1 MTLRFIHLIL
11 CISASIT
18 LAAQSNGAHTRA
30 WGDIEHH
37 GKAWVT
43 NLSKDNKI
51 SKGLQDRHI
60 SLWASHG
67 YYYDQQKKKWKW
79 QRPNLFGTTED
90 LFTQTIVVP
99 LRAWL
104 TG

>member
-1 MTLRFIHLIL
+1 MTLRFIHLTL

-18 LAAQSNGAHTRA
+18 LAAQSNSAHTRA

-37 GKAWVT
+37 GRAWVT

-67 YYYDQQKKKWKW
+67 YYYDPQKKKSG
-79 QRPNLFGTTED
+79 NGNA
-90 LFTQTIVVP
+90 QTYLEQPKTCLHKP
-99 LRAWL
+99 L
-104 TG
+104 